1 MDDLQI
7 SISLTE
13 LMTLIESAKRVP
25 DAEKALASLS
35 RRLDG
40 LYAIY
45 TQVLERLMSMQRDLD
60 KL

>member
-7 SISLTE
+7 TITLTE

-45 TQVLERLMSMQRDLD
+45 TQVLQRLMSMQRELDDL
-60 KL
+60 

>member
-7 SISLTE
+7 TITLTE

-45 TQVLERLMSMQRDLD
+45 TQVLARLMSMQRELDDL
-60 KL
+60 